1 MRRTLT
7 VTALS
12 VLFIIVSLSVL
23 PSGTLLKEVKAQS
36 KPSTTITAVDGNNAP
51 VQNLGTT
58 TSHSIIWK
66 FTTTGGVPP
75 YTYTCTV
82 KDLGIPPVTPCF
94 SGFEGFDLPTGQ
106 HELSVLTVDTKGE
119 ESTSFFVWTI
129 VTNTPPPPLTP
140 IQATQ
145 QLIQLKHSMHLAAG
159 TDTALDSQLNAA
171 IQYFQNNIKTG
182 ACIHLSGFTAEVQ
195 TFLQVG
201 KLTKTQAS
209 QLLQG
214 VQSVE
219 RIAGC

>member
-1 MRRTLT
+1 
-7 VTALS
+7 
-12 VLFIIVSLSVL
+12 VL

-36 KPSTTITAVDGNNAP
+36 KPSTTITAVDGNNAS

-58 TSHSIIWK
+58 TSHSIIWT

-106 HELSVLTVDTKGE
+106 HELSVLTVDAKGE

-129 VTNTPPPPLTP
+129 VTNTQPPPLTL

-145 QLIQLKHSMHLAAG
+145 QLIQLKHSMNLAAA
-159 TDTALDSQLNAA
+159 TDRVLDAQLNSAL
-171 IQYFQNNIKTG
+171 QFFQNHIMIG
-182 ACIHLSGFTAEVQ
+182 GCGHLNGFATEVQ

-201 KLTKTQAS
+201 RLTQSQAS

-214 VQSVE
+214 VQSIE
-219 RIAGC
+219 KIAGC